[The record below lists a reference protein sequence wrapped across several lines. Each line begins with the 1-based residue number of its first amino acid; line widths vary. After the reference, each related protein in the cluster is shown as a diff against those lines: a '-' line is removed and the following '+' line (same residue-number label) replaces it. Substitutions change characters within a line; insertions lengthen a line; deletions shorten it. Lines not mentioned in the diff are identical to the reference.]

1 MPLERR
7 RWGFGKIDGICYSRT
22 MILLLLASFIWAFSF
37 GLIKKYLGAID
48 ASFVASVRLALS
60 FLLFLPLLRP
70 RKISLPLAARL
81 AALGAVQFGLMY
93 VFYTQSFRYLAAHQV
108 ALFTIF
114 TPLYVAATADLL
126 ERRFRP
132 LHFWTAL
139 LAVAGTAVIVYSRL
153 PAAGLLTGFFLVQA
167 SNLCFALGQVQYR
180 RLALAGKGWKDRDVF
195 AWLYLGGAAAA
206 ALAMLLFSGPPR
218 LDLNGGQWL
227 VLVYLGLLAS
237 GVGFFLWNV
246 GALRVSAGMLAVF
259 NNVKIPLAIAVSLI
273 FFKERTDLL
282 RLALGGAIIIL
293 ALALN
298 SSRGKTKP
306 QPSRIQGS

>member
-1 MPLERR
+1 
-7 RWGFGKIDGICYSRT
+7 

-37 GLIKKYLGAID
+37 GLIKKHLGGLD
-48 ASFVASVRLALS
+48 AGFVAFSRLFLAL
-60 FLLFLPLLRP
+60 LLFLPLLRP

-81 AALGAVQFGLMY
+81 AVLGAVQFGLMY
-93 VFYTQSFRYLAAHQV
+93 VFYIQSFLFLAAHQV

-114 TPLYVAATADLL
+114 TPLYVAATADLMDG
-126 ERRFRP
+126 RFRP

-139 LAVAGTAVIVYSRL
+139 LAVAGTALIVYSRL
-153 PAAGLLTGFFLVQA
+153 PGAGLRTGFFLVQA
-167 SNLCFALGQVQYR
+167 SNLCFALGQVLYR
-180 RLALAGKGWKDRDVF
+180 RLALASRGWKDRDVF

-206 ALAMLLFSGPPR
+206 LALFLFSGPPR
-218 LDLNGGQWL
+218 LELSGGQWL

-259 NNVKIPLAIAVSLI
+259 NNVKIPLAVAVSLV

-282 RLALGGAIIIL
+282 RLALGGALIMS

-298 SSRGKTKP
+298 SGRDKTGSPPP
-306 QPSRIQGS
+306 QVQGANPPPG